1 VRTEIIRV
9 REGHAIGRA
18 IEILEQGGL
27 VAFPTDTVYGL
38 GARAFDPR
46 AVSRLYEAKGRTS
59 SKAIPI
65 LISSLE
71 QAGLVVKELPSA
83 ARVLAEEFWPG
94 PLTIILQRRRNLP
107 LDLSAKQT
115 VGIRIPDHPVA
126 LTLLEAAGPLA
137 VTSANISGKATARTA
152 NEVLKSLDGR
162 VELILNGGTTPGG
175 RPSSIIDCTVDPMR
189 IVRHGP
195 LPEEKILHVLE
206 KGESLL

>member
-1 VRTEIIRV
+1 MRTELIRITQ
-9 REGHAIGRA
+9 GHAIERA
-18 IEILEQGGL
+18 IDILEQGGL

-71 QAGLVVKELPSA
+71 QAELVVKEMPPA
-83 ARVLAEEFWPG
+83 ARALAEEFWPG

-107 LDLSAKQT
+107 LDLSAKET

-126 LTLLEAAGPLA
+126 LRLLEVAGPLA
-137 VTSANISGKATARTA
+137 VTSANLSGEANARTA
-152 NEVLKSLDGR
+152 NEVLISLDGR

-175 RPSSIIDCTVDPMR
+175 RPSSIIDGTIDPMR

-195 LPEEKILHVLE
+195 LSEAKILQVLE
-206 KGESLL
+206 KGGGSL

>member
-1 VRTEIIRV
+1 MRTELIRV
-9 REGHAIGRA
+9 KEGNAIERA

-46 AVSRLYEAKGRTS
+46 AVSRLYEAKGRTG

-65 LISSLE
+65 LIASLE
-71 QAGLVVKELPSA
+71 QAELVVKELHA
-83 ARVLAEEFWPG
+83 QALALARDFWPG
-94 PLTIILQRRRNLP
+94 PLTIILQRKKSLP
-107 LDLSAKQT
+107 LDLSAKDT

-126 LTLLEAAGPLA
+126 LVLLEAAGPLA
-137 VTSANISGKATARTA
+137 VTSANISGQANARTA
-152 NEVLKSLDGR
+152 NEVLKNLDGK

-175 RPSSIIDCTVDPMR
+175 RPSSIIDCTVDPVR

-195 LPEEKILHVLE
+195 LSEEEIMAVL
-206 KGESLL
+206 